1 MDFTIRIAK
10 KNILIHSV
18 YSTIH
23 GTCRDYL
30 VDPDEHPDVEITI
43 TEDMLLQEAIRIK
56 EREGEDNSL
65 RTVEDLLVHRFIA
78 ESLLDY
84 DILLMHGAVISTGKE
99 AYMFTGKSGTGKTTH
114 VMKWLENTEG
124 SFVVNGDK
132 PLILFNDVNAFAC
145 GTPWCGKEHYGTN
158 TIVPLKSIIFMER
171 SSENRME
178 AVSMKSILGSVLQQ
192 TYQPKDADKV
202 KKTLTLLLKLKERV
216 SFYKFYFDNYKDD
229 CFKVAYDELTK

>member
-18 YSTIH
+18 YSAIH
-23 GTCRDYL
+23 GTCSNYL

-114 VMKWLENTEG
+114 IMKWLDNIEG
-124 SFVVNGDK
+124 SFIVNGDK

-178 AVSMKSILGSVLQQ
+178 AVSMKSILASVLQQ

-202 KKTLTLLLKLKERV
+202 KKTLALLMKLKERV